1 MDFKILPQQ
10 AFKNL
15 RCRTFLTFRKH
26 PQAIDEIGDHME
38 GEANHDETN
47 YFMLYNDGSQ
57 EIERD
62 HIF

>member
-15 RCRTFLTFRKH
+15 RCRTILTFRKH
-26 PQAIDEIGDHME
+26 PQAIDEIGDYMK

-47 YFMLYNDGSQ
+47 YFVFYKNRAQKINGDKV
-57 EIERD
+57 
-62 HIF
+62 F